1 MTDDNGYQ
9 GYKALGLIMSAGFT
23 MAASVL
29 VGYFA
34 GSWLDKYF
42 GTKPW
47 LTLIMFIL
55 GTAAGLKSLY
65 NLAFPKKEGD

>member
-1 MTDDNGYQ
+1 MKNDNDYQ
-9 GYKALGLIMSAGFT
+9 GLRMVGQILSAGFT
-23 MAASVL
+23 MVIAVA

-34 GSWLDKYF
+34 GNWLDEYF

-47 LTLIMFIL
+47 LTITLFIL

-65 NLAFPKKEGD
+65 ELSLPKKGKD